1 MSIDLGN
8 SPVGTPP
15 TPTEQTQLR
24 TSFGLGA
31 ADTVE
36 FGSLETSQ
44 FNFPNL
50 TTAELNAVTGATEG
64 DAYFDSDRGQFV
76 RFTGSASYDVI
87 TSRSYVPVIN
97 ATLGAALTLPA
108 TRIWES
114 GIFADSPNVFSPQDT
129 LIIYDSKNPSGA
141 ANTQYLYHNGEQGP
155 AGWYNAGN
163 PALGL
168 ITSAVFTADTL
179 MQLSLSGVRTAFV
192 SGNQII
198 NTETPVELGS
208 AVMKAG
214 STYEFE
220 FTVGFVD
227 LLGSNVAISVDYS
240 GLLEESGMLTFNNT
254 DTSAGSELFQVAI
267 NSPDMPA
274 KVVVAT
280 GSFAGVAGSTFGSWT
295 VTGQITPSSDGTLTI
310 GLNANLQTV
319 EPLFYSVPVMSV
331 TLLTA

>member
-24 TSFGLGA
+24 TSFGLGT

-36 FGSLETSQ
+36 FGALETSQ

-50 TTAELNAVTGATEG
+50 TTSELNAVVDAIAG
-64 DAYFDSDRGQFV
+64 DTYFDSDRGQFV

-97 ATLGAALTLPA
+97 MTLGAALTLPA

-114 GIFADSPNVFSPQDT
+114 GIFADSPDVFSPQDT

-141 ANTQYLYHNGEQGP
+141 TPTRYLYHNGEQGP
-155 AGWYNAGN
+155 AGWYDAGN
-163 PALGL
+163 PPLGL

-179 MQLSLSGVRTAFV
+179 MQLSLSGVKTAFM

-198 NTETPVELGS
+198 NTVTPVELGN

-220 FTVGFVD
+220 CVVGFVD
-227 LLGSNVAISVDYS
+227 LLGSNVAINVDYS
-240 GLLEESGMLTFNNT
+240 GLLEASGVLALTNK
-254 DTSAGSELFQVAI
+254 DTASGLVLFQVAI
-267 NSPDMPA
+267 NSPEMPTKA
-274 KVVVAT
+274 VLNT
-280 GSFAGVAGSTFGSWT
+280 GAFAGVAGSTFGSWNI
-295 VTGQITPSSDGTLTI
+295 TGQITPSSDGTLTI
-310 GLNANLQTV
+310 DLISNQLTV

-331 TLLTA
+331 TLLTD